1 MFSMNN
7 ARALPAQAQAVLL
20 VGALSVA
27 YLLVQML
34 GLRSGDKK
42 NFSAMVL
49 GASLLAVVVSTYNI
63 NCLISGKCTSWA
75 TILAV
80 AYVVTQGSA
89 LMSVL

>member
-7 ARALPAQAQAVLL
+7 ARALPPQAQAVLF
-20 VGALSVA
+20 VGALSVT

-34 GLRSGDKK
+34 GLRPGDKK
-42 NFSAMVL
+42 DFNGMIM
-49 GASLLAVVVSTYNI
+49 GASVLAVVVSTYNI

-80 AYVVTQGSA
+80 AYVVTQGSS